1 MSVEPIEA
9 PVEAGAVLRDP
20 SDRRRLSGPAL
31 RLFFNTAELLGLTV
45 DQRRAILGD
54 VSEATYHNWRKDP
67 GRVVLTRDQLERVSL
82 LLGVLKGLRL
92 VFADDP
98 TAFRWLR
105 AANTDRPFDG
115 EAPLQRLTAGG
126 ILDLYAVRRYL
137 DAWRGVR

>member
-1 MSVEPIEA
+1 MTAAEHLSGPAA
-9 PVEAGAVLRDP
+9 PLRAAG
-20 SDRRRLSGPAL
+20 DRRRLSGPAL

-54 VSEATYHNWRKDP
+54 ISEATYHNWRREP
-67 GRVVLTRDQLERVSL
+67 GKVSLTRDQLERVSL

-115 EAPLQRLTAGG
+115 RSPLDVMTEGG
-126 ILDLYAVRRYL
+126 IVDLFQVRRYV

>member
-1 MSVEPIEA
+1 MTAAAHLSGPAA
-9 PVEAGAVLRDP
+9 PLRAAG
-20 SDRRRLSGPAL
+20 DRRRLSGPAL

-54 VSEATYHNWRKDP
+54 ISEATYHNWRREP
-67 GRVVLTRDQLERVSL
+67 GKVSLTRDQLERVSL
-82 LLGVLKGLRL
+82 LLGVLKGVRL

-115 EAPLQRLTAGG
+115 RSPLDVMTEGG
-126 ILDLYAVRRYL
+126 IVDLFQVRRYV

>member
-1 MSVEPIEA
+1 MTAAEPLSRPAA
-9 PVEAGAVLRDP
+9 PLRAAG
-20 SDRRRLSGPAL
+20 DRRRLSGPAL

-54 VSEATYHNWRKDP
+54 ISEATYHNWRREP
-67 GRVVLTRDQLERVSL
+67 GKVSLTRDQLERVSL

-115 EAPLQRLTAGG
+115 RSPLDVMTEGG
-126 ILDLYAVRRYL
+126 IVDLFQVRRYV

>member
-1 MSVEPIEA
+1 MSVEMVEA

-82 LLGVLKGLRL
+82 LLGILKGLRL

-105 AANTDRPFDG
+105 APNTDRPFDG
-115 EAPLQRLTAGG
+115 ESPLQRMTAGG
-126 ILDLYAVRRYL
+126 ILDLHAVRRYL